1 MKLNCNS
8 VSLTTPIPSGST
20 RFVVGRC
27 TLHVFILKLEFK
39 FQVKLTMSSLK
50 SIEVKNSSGII
61 RPKQKSFVHF
71 MCKASKNRLNVMSCY
86 FIRCSKNFFFLSHGS
101 QLERVA
107 PQVFD
112 SSPARP
118 SAAESQEFGNR
129 AKSAASSLQRDRQE
143 QAERCVGADR
153 DRRRETA
160 RNEDPACRRSKRER
174 KSRAFRQPSSR

>member
-1 MKLNCNS
+1 MHSEYQIHILLRFSPASELLLKRVGGIYEAQLQL
-8 VSLTTPIPSGST
+8 SLTDDADSIWLYKVCSWSVYITY
-20 RFVVGRC
+20 
-27 TLHVFILKLEFK
+27 FILKLEFK

-129 AKSAASSLQRDRQE
+129 AK
-143 QAERCVGADR
+143 
-153 DRRRETA
+153 
-160 RNEDPACRRSKRER
+160 
-174 KSRAFRQPSSR
+174 